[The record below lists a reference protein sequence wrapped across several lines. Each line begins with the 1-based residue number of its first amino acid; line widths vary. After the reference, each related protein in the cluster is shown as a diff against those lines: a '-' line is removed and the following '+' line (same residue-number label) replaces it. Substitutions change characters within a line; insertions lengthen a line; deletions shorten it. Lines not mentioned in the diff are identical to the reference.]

1 MREERLAPNPGAVGD
16 EVGAGCPVVAPSV
29 LARLCARVFS
39 YRYDCELE
47 AGVDPE
53 PGSALQVHGARLST
67 DAEQADLAN
76 ALRVV
81 LHDAEA
87 GTSLRQGRVPV
98 RGDAVRRA
106 ADVIDSVI
114 DRLESPS
121 PARVR
126 GVARLRIL
134 LADGRGPLYRS
145 DRGSVAAAM
154 RGVLAAL

>member
-1 MREERLAPNPGAVGD
+1 MREERLAPNPGPVGD
-16 EVGAGCPVVAPSV
+16 ALGAGFPVVAPSV
-29 LARLCARVFS
+29 LARLRARVFS

-53 PGSALQVHGARLST
+53 PGSPLQVHGARLSSDT
-67 DAEQADLAN
+67 ERADLAH

-81 LHDAEA
+81 LHDAEV

-106 ADVIDSVI
+106 ADVIESVI
-114 DRLESPS
+114 DRLESPV
-121 PARVR
+121 PTRVR
-126 GVARLRIL
+126 GIARLRIL